1 MQKYW
6 DSNPTTSIHIHS
18 GTGGQV
24 VPAGAILPNGTVSN
38 TVVDHYHTFMNIK
51 IPSYEFRVV
60 EYIDKNGKFVKV
72 GLQYR
77 EFQHHPNSGYEMNT
91 DPAWQDVPRIKI
103 QLP

>member
-6 DSNPTTSIHIHS
+6 DSNPTTSTHIHN
-18 GTGGQV
+18 GIGGQV
-24 VPAGAILPNGTVSN
+24 VPAGTISPNGSTNSI
-38 TVVDHYHTFMNIK
+38 VVDHYHTSMNMK

-60 EYIDKNGKFVKV
+60 EHIDNAGKTVKV

-77 EFQHHPNSGYEMNT
+77 EFFHNPMSGNELDSN
-91 DPAWQDVPRIKI
+91 PAWLDVPRIKI